1 MSSDDVPQRGQH
13 PALSRQPEPTP
24 RSSVPT
30 SPPPYPQL
38 AIAALAADPVIERL
52 RADIA
57 AERERYRHAQGELAR
72 QDLFDVEY
80 INGLRTEIERL
91 RAELA
96 AERAKVERL
105 RALIA
110 SAATLLSSFCDGVVI
125 YPDEAQIIAAIQ
137 QEARRG

>member
-1 MSSDDVPQRGQH
+1 MRHWMNGGVLTGFLGDQMEV
-13 PALSRQPEPTP
+13 EV
-24 RSSVPT
+24 RS
-30 SPPPYPQL
+30 
-38 AIAALAADPVIERL
+38 ALA
-52 RADIA
+52 
-57 AERERYRHAQGELAR
+57 
-72 QDLFDVEY
+72 
-80 INGLRTEIERL
+80 EIERL